1 MASTGHPPCVG
12 LTAGL
17 QERQQ
22 HRIVLITTVIQGLL
36 VEVGQELHALQ
47 TVRSRMVYT
56 TAVYG
61 TLPVLAIWREDHT
74 TTLDKKAQLKGSMQ
88 AHTQEKEG

>member
-61 TLPVLAIWREDHT
+61 TLPV
-74 TTLDKKAQLKGSMQ
+74 
-88 AHTQEKEG
+88 